1 MKLKNIVSLA
11 AFLATASVFTSCDDF
26 FDLSP
31 KDQLTSNIFWKTAND
46 VDAAVTASY
55 NWWVN
60 NFVGSKFVFYEDTYS
75 DIGFNYTNTSK
86 IRDMGRGAVSP
97 AAAPNYW
104 RQYETIRRCNFV
116 VGSYEKS
123 VIYWK

>member
-1 MKLKNIVSLA
+1 MKLKKIVSLA
-11 AFLATASVFTSCDDF
+11 AFLATASVFASCDDF

-31 KDQLTSNIFWKTAND
+31 KDQLTSNIFWKTVDD

-60 NFVGSKFVFYEDTYS
+60 NFVGSKFIFYEDTYS

-97 AAAPNYW
+97 SSAPNYW
-104 RQYETIRRCNFV
+104 RQYETIRRCNI
-116 VGSYEKS
+116 E
-123 VIYWK
+123 IENID